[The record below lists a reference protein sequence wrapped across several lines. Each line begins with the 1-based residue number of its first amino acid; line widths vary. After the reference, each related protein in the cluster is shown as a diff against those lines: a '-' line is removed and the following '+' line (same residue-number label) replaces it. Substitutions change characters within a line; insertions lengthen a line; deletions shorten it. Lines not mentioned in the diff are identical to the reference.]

1 MDVAETMI
9 NLQAVRTQSLV
20 QIAVMKK
27 SHQMQMDLIN
37 MLSEVARSAPPPG
50 QGTRVDKSA

>member
-20 QIAVMKK
+20 QIAVMRK